1 MKRVPLE
8 IVLISG
14 LSGSGKSTALNV
26 LEDAGYFAIDNLP
39 GVLFPALLANLEDRV
54 RLGHI
59 RKIAL
64 AMDAREK
71 GFLNHFDHYFRIL
84 KRRGLHSRVFFFDAR
99 DDVLIRRFSETR
111 RRHPLA
117 PTGRVARGIR
127 KEREMLHPIRA
138 AADDVIDTST
148 MNAHQLRDTLLD
160 RLRGNRPK
168 KELSVMVISFGY
180 RYGLPLEADL
190 VLDVRFLPNPH
201 FIPRLKPLSG
211 KEAPVAS
218 FVFRRK
224 ETKRFLKTLNPLF
237 QLLLREYLREGKAY
251 LNISFGCTGGRH
263 RSVAI
268 AERVAS
274 DLKKQGYAVKLLHRD
289 LNRED

>member
-1 MKRVPLE
+1 MKRAPLE
-8 IVLISG
+8 IILISG
-14 LSGSGKSTALNV
+14 MSGAGKSAALDT

-39 GVLFPALLANLEDRV
+39 GILFPALLANLEDHF

-71 GFLNHFDHYFRIL
+71 SFPRNFDHYFRIL
-84 KRRGLHSRVFFFDAR
+84 KRRGIRSRIFFFDAR
-99 DDVLIRRFSETR
+99 DDILLRRFSETR

-117 PTGRVARGIR
+117 PSGRVAFGIR
-127 KEREMLHPIRA
+127 KERELLHPIRGI
-138 AADDVIDTST
+138 ADDIIDTSY
-148 MNAHQLRDTLLD
+148 MNAHQLRDKVLD
-160 RLRGNRPK
+160 MLRGHRPK
-168 KELSVMVISFGY
+168 KELSVTVSSFGY
-180 RYGLPLEADL
+180 RYGIPLEADI

-201 FIPRLKPLSG
+201 FVPRLRPLSG
-211 KEAPVAS
+211 KTAPVAQ
-218 FVFRRK
+218 FIFRRR
-224 ETKRFLKTLNPLF
+224 ETKRFLKTLAPLLH
-237 QLLLREYLREGKAY
+237 LLLREYLREGKVY

-268 AERVAS
+268 AARVAS
-274 DLKKQGYAVKLLHRD
+274 DLKKKGYPVKILHRD